1 MKLRIPPLLRKK
13 PNISRRILILTAFF
27 CVACGIFACRLMGLQ
42 IFARA
47 KYAPAIA
54 DKTLVRE
61 VKIEA
66 RRGDICDRD
75 GRVLV
80 TNTYTYDLTLDY
92 YSLPATVKGENET
105 ILTLV
110 ELCETTGN
118 KPLMY
123 ENYPLTG
130 SYPDM
135 VFTPGT
141 EATRQSII
149 DHYYLKDDIT
159 AKAMAKY
166 LANRYDLLDEDGNLT
181 CSSEQALTIMKVRWA
196 MISGGFY
203 NLGTYTLAE
212 NVTREL
218 VVSVSESRVSGGVIR
233 TIATRSYE
241 YPGFA
246 SHILGQLGR
255 IYEEDWEEYKQKGYS
270 MDAMVGISGCEAVF
284 EDYLRGRDGVMVYE
298 YDRDGT
304 LLNKYVKEEAV
315 AGKDV
320 WLTIHMPSQ
329 IAAEQGLA
337 ANMDYVKSRVTG
349 PLTGEDVS
357 AGAFTMV
364 EVDTGQVLAMASYP
378 TYDLSIYNEIY
389 DQLAA
394 AEVSPLTNRAING
407 LYAPGSTFKPGMAV
421 AGLGEG
427 LITTSSLIHTT
438 GRYTYFSSYQPRCWY
453 YISTGRS
460 HGSIDVREALRVSC
474 NCFFYEL
481 GRQLGIDRMN
491 EYCVKFGLG
500 QDTGFELGG
509 ETGILAGPAYRAA
522 ADLAQWQE
530 TDTIV
535 AAIGQSENL
544 FSPLQINM
552 YFAALGNG
560 GDRYRAT
567 LLYAVKEFYSDETVV
582 ETPAPEILSSFDI
595 SAADHAELLGSLRS
609 VITPSSLLMTNLFR
623 DVPVKVGGKTG
634 TAQVGTTKSE
644 NALFAAL
651 APYDD
656 PQVAAVCVLEQGH
669 AGSYASFTVAR
680 VFEEYFSKN
689 DQ

>member
-1 MKLRIPPLLRKK
+1 MRKLPRIPHRK
-13 PNISRRILILTAFF
+13 PNISRRIMALAAFF
-27 CVACGIFACRLMGLQ
+27 CVACVVFALRLMGLQ

-47 KYAPAIA
+47 KFAPAIA

-61 VKIEA
+61 VTIDA
-66 RRGDICDRD
+66 RRGDICDRN
-75 GRVLV
+75 GTVLV
-80 TNTYTYDLTLDY
+80 TNKYTYDLTLDY

-105 ILTLV
+105 ILALV
-110 ELCETTGN
+110 ELCEKTGN
-118 KPLMY
+118 VPLMC
-123 ENYPLTG
+123 ENYPLMG
-130 SYPDM
+130 SYPNMIYAVGSD
-135 VFTPGT
+135 
-141 EATRQSII
+141 EIRQSII
-149 DHYYLKDDIT
+149 DHYNLSDSIKAD
-159 AKAMAKY
+159 AMAKY
-166 LANRYDLLDEDGNLT
+166 LANRYDLLDDEGNLT
-181 CSSEQALTIMKVRWA
+181 CTNEQALTIMKVRWS
-196 MISGGFY
+196 MISSDFY
-203 NLGTYTLAE
+203 NLGSYTLAE

-218 VVSVSESRVSGGVIR
+218 VVSASETQVTGGVIK
-233 TIATRSYE
+233 TVSNRSYE
-241 YPGFA
+241 FPGFA

-284 EDYLRGRDGVMVYE
+284 EDYLRGKDGVMVYE

-304 LLNKYVKEEAV
+304 LLSKYVKEKAV

-320 WLTIHMPSQ
+320 WLTIDMPSQ
-329 IAAEQGLA
+329 IAAEQGLEG
-337 ANMDYVKSRVTG
+337 NMAYVRDRATG
-349 PLTGEDVS
+349 NLTGEDVS

-364 EVDTGQVLAMASYP
+364 DVHTGQVLAMASYP
-378 TYDLSIYNEIY
+378 TYDLTDYNQIY
-389 DQLAA
+389 DQLAS

-427 LITTSSLIHTT
+427 LITTTSLIHTT

-460 HGSIDVREALRVSC
+460 HGSIDMREALRVSC
-474 NCFFYEL
+474 NCYFYEL
-481 GRQLGIDRMN
+481 GRLLGIDRMN
-491 EYCVKFGLG
+491 EYCVRFGLG

-509 ETGILAGPAYRAA
+509 ETGILAGPAYREA
-522 ADLAQWQE
+522 ADLAPWQE

-582 ETPAPEILSSFDI
+582 ETPQPEILSSFDI
-595 SAADHAELLGSLRS
+595 SAADHAALLSSLRS
-609 VITPSSLLMTNLFR
+609 VVYPSSLLMTNMFR
-623 DVPVKVGGKTG
+623 NVPVEVGGKTG

-651 APYDD
+651 APYDA
-656 PQVAAVCVLEQGH
+656 PEVAAVCVLEQGH
-669 AGSYASFTVAR
+669 AGSYASYTVAK
-680 VFEEYFSKN
+680 VLEAYFKGKAN
-689 DQ
+689 